1 MPDPITLI
9 TLVSTSVL
17 GALTLVLNI
26 FQSAKS
32 DHFSLVCSDCCTLET
47 SNNDDE

>member
-17 GALTLVLNI
+17 GALTLILNI
-26 FQSAKS
+26 FQSARSK
-32 DHFSLVCSDCCTLET
+32 HFEMSCSDCCTVKT
-47 SNNDDE
+47 DDQ